1 MSGGA
6 PGDASAPSRPPTRRE
21 FLTTSGTFF
30 GGAWLAAHLP
40 AVEAAAAWARTAA
53 AEGRPLAVLTEDEA
67 RELGAV
73 AERILPADEL
83 GPGAVEVGV
92 VHFMDRAFDTFAAGA
107 LDGIRAGLGELAAAV
122 AAGPGGDVF
131 SELGPDDQDE
141 VLRSLEETPFFGMV
155 WTFTV
160 MGFFGDP
167 SLGGN
172 RDQAGWRLIGFEDAG
187 AYEPPFGYYDAEYA
201 REGEEGGGES

>member
-1 MSGGA
+1 MS
-6 PGDASAPSRPPTRRE
+6 DRRE

-53 AEGRPLAVLTEDEA
+53 AEGSPLAVLTEDEA

-83 GPGAVEVGV
+83 GPGALEVGV
-92 VHFMDRAFDTFAAGA
+92 VHFMDRAFETFAAGA
-107 LDGIRAGLGELAAAV
+107 LDGVRAGLGELAAAV
-122 AAGPGGDVF
+122 AAGPGGDFF
-131 SELGPDDQDE
+131 SELGPDEQDE

-172 RDQAGWRLIGFEDAG
+172 RGQAGWRLIGFEDAG
-187 AYEPPFGYYDAEYA
+187 AYQPPFGYYDAEYA
-201 REGEEGGGES
+201 REGGEGGGQP

>member
-6 PGDASAPSRPPTRRE
+6 PRDASAPSRPPTRRE

-30 GGAWLAAHLP
+30 GGAWLAANLP

-53 AEGRPLAVLTEDEA
+53 AEGLPLAVLTEEEA

-92 VHFMDRAFDTFAAGA
+92 VHFMDRAFETFAAGA
-107 LDGIRAGLGELAAAV
+107 LDGVRAGLGELAAAV

-131 SELGPDDQDE
+131 SELGPDEQDE

-172 RDQAGWRLIGFEDAG
+172 RGQAGWRLIGFEDAG

>member
-1 MSGGA
+1 MRG
-6 PGDASAPSRPPTRRE
+6 RRD
-21 FLTTSGTFF
+21 FLATSGALF
-30 GGAWLAAHLP
+30 GGAWLAANLP

-92 VHFMDRAFDTFAAGA
+92 VHFMDRAFETFAAGA
-107 LDGIRAGLGELAAAV
+107 LDGVRAGLGQLAAAV

-131 SELGPDDQDE
+131 SELGADEQDE
-141 VLRSLEETPFFGMV
+141 VLRSLEQTPFFGMV

-172 RDQAGWRLIGFEDAG
+172 RGKAGWRLIGFEDAG
-187 AYEPPFGYYDAEYA
+187 AYEPPFGYYDAQYA
-201 REGEEGGGES
+201 RKGEEGGGES

>member
-6 PGDASAPSRPPTRRE
+6 PGDASAPSRPPTRRK

-53 AEGRPLAVLTEDEA
+53 AEGLPLVVLTEEEA

-92 VHFMDRAFDTFAAGA
+92 VHFMDRAFETFAAGA
-107 LDGIRAGLGELAAAV
+107 LDGVRAGLGELAAAV
-122 AAGPGGDVF
+122 AAGPGGDIF
-131 SELGPDDQDE
+131 SELGPDEQDE
-141 VLRSLEETPFFGMV
+141 VLRSLEETPFFVMV

-172 RDQAGWRLIGFEDAG
+172 RGQAGWRLIGFEDAG